1 MKKVKNS
8 KISNVSSKN
17 NSNSK
22 VTSKQTNK
30 QVSNRQSDVGFTTT
44 NEDNSFKVTDCR

>member
-1 MKKVKNS
+1 MKKNKNS
-8 KISNVSSKN
+8 KISNISSKN
-17 NSNSK
+17 KVSNSK

-30 QVSNRQSDVGFTTT
+30 QTDVGFTTT